1 MHLARVTGA
10 VVSTQKS
17 PSLNG
22 KKLLLVRRVSADD
35 DRPILPTSGD
45 EVAVDSVGA
54 GVGELVLLPRV
65 RQAPL
70 DTLIV
75 ADGFSC
81 REQIAQATHR
91 RALHLAEVLDMAA
104 TTGSDGPAG
113 DYPERRYVVD
123 HGREARRS
131 SAVVALAAAGIG
143 AGLLAWR
150 RARNHGNGH

>member
-54 GVGELVLLPRV
+54 VGELVLLCS
-65 RQAPL
+65 
-70 DTLIV
+70 
-75 ADGFSC
+75 G
-81 REQIAQATHR
+81 
-91 RALHLAEVLDMAA
+91 
-104 TTGSDGPAG
+104 
-113 DYPERRYVVD
+113 
-123 HGREARRS
+123 S
-131 SAVVALAAAGIG
+131 SARHVFSGPNEAIDLAVVGIVDS
-143 AGLLAWR
+143 LSR
-150 RARNHGNGH
+150 